1 MPGDYETD
9 TVTRIETNLDDCP
22 AEHLGAAMEKL
33 LAAGA
38 LDVWFTPIQMKKHRP
53 GTLLSVLCAP
63 EAADRLADV
72 IFAETTAFGL
82 RRENIERFKLARRF
96 ETVRTEFGEVIVK
109 LGLKGAAIVQVA
121 PEFESCRVV
130 AERARVPLKRVFE
143 AASRALPASG
153 PPGNTTIP

>member
-82 RRENIERFKLARRF
+82 RRENIERLKLARRF

-121 PEFESCRVV
+121 PEFESCR
-130 AERARVPLKRVFE
+130 AASERAGVPLRAVYE
-143 AASRALPASG
+143 AAQRAFTRPLAG
-153 PPGNTTIP
+153 